1 MLDRRPKTKIA
12 YVLAARLKTWGDEMR
27 IAGRTSRRE
36 FLKLSVLGASAAL
49 LAACGPAAPQ
59 APASDKVAEPK
70 AAPGKAPVEISLWQH
85 LYPPLSKAYET
96 LIAEFQATHPN
107 ITVNFDAVAAD
118 QFEQKLLTALA
129 AGSGPDIFRMP
140 TWSTAAYVE
149 KGIVQPLDPG
159 ALGKAGHAELM
170 NEYDPPSSVE
180 GWVQD
185 GKLYAIPI
193 ELSVM
198 STWYRIDL
206 LEQELGIAKDKLPKT
221 WDELWDVAARFQQKG
236 SPDQGQRVGF
246 SYTWNPVWLMHHYSP
261 LLYQQGGAIL
271 GEDGKTV
278 TLDSPEGLKALD
290 LLAEPYRKGGANKDF
305 AVPQAFENGQ
315 QAVTL
320 SGPFLP
326 SAVVAANPDL
336 QYGKNFVEGPF
347 PQTKGGK
354 PAGYTWGPASLVPN
368 PKTRHP
374 AETYELIKFFWDRPD
389 VFWQVANI
397 MTTRRTF
404 KESDAFKRSPWLPTF
419 MADAQIA
426 RPAVNSPVYE
436 EIKTAVF
443 QMAQRVVVEEK
454 DSRESLKLAAEDV
467 RRALA
472 R

>member
-1 MLDRRPKTKIA
+1 
-12 YVLAARLKTWGDEMR
+12 MR
-27 IAGRTSRRE
+27 IAKRASRRE
-36 FLKLSVLGASAAL
+36 FLKLGALAAPAAIVA
-49 LAACGPAAPQ
+49 AACGSTASPAP
-59 APASDKVAEPK
+59 
-70 AAPGKAPVEISLWQH
+70 APGKAGESKSAESKSAPSAAQVEVSLWQH

-96 LIAEFQATHPN
+96 LIAEYHTGHPS
-107 ITVNFDAVAAD
+107 TKVNFDAVAAD
-118 QFEQKLLTALA
+118 QFEQKLLTSLA
-129 AGSGPDIFRMP
+129 AGAGPDIFRMP

-149 KGIVQPLDPG
+149 KGLVKPLDPG
-159 ALGKAGHAELM
+159 ALGKTSHDELM
-170 NEYDPPSSVE
+170 NEYDPPSSVQ
-180 GWVQD
+180 GWVAD

-198 STWYRIDL
+198 STWYRVDL
-206 LEQELGIAKDKLPKT
+206 LEQELGITKDKLPKT
-221 WDELWDVAARFQQKG
+221 WDELWDVAVKFTQKD
-236 SPDQGQRVGF
+236 PPEQGQRVGF

-261 LLYQQGGAIL
+261 FIYQQGGAIL

-278 TLDSPEGLKALD
+278 TLDSPEGLRALD

-315 QAVTL
+315 QAIAL

-326 SAVVAANPDL
+326 STVVAVKPEL
-336 QYGKNFVEGPF
+336 EYGKNFVEGPF

-368 PKTRHP
+368 PNTKHA
-374 AETYELIKFFWDRPD
+374 AETYDVIKFIWDRPD
-389 VFWQVANI
+389 VFWQIANI

-404 KESDAFKRSPWLPTF
+404 KESDAFKKSPWLPTF

-426 RPAVNSPVYE
+426 RPAVETPVYE

-443 QMAQRVVVEEK
+443 QMAQRVVIEGQG
-454 DSRESLKLAAEDV
+454 SQESLKLAAEDIK
-467 RRALA
+467 RALA